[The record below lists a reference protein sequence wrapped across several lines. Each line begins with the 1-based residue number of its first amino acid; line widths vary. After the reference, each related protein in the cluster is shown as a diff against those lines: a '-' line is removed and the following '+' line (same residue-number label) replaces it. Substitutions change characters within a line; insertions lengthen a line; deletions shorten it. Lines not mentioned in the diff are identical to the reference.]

1 MVKDVIMLFNF
12 EDESVSLVWAYL
24 EIFGQ
29 WPINYMTIG
38 YIFRKNFFCVSLF
51 STISDFARL

>member
-12 EDESVSLVWAYL
+12 EDETVSLVWAYL
-24 EIFGQ
+24 EFFGQ

-38 YIFRKNFFCVSLF
+38 YIFRKIFLRKFVQHNF
-51 STISDFARL
+51 